1 MPSVMTRAFAIE
13 AVGEIV
19 AINIVEPKNVKGRI
33 EIEEVGMSIG
43 SGWSRVIWISWRQQ
57 ICSGR

>member
-19 AINIVEPKNVKGRI
+19 ATNIVEPKNVKGTI
-33 EIEEVGMSIG
+33 EIEEVGMSID
-43 SGWSRVIWISWRQQ
+43 WIRVVT
-57 ICSGR
+57 GDMGKLEAADL